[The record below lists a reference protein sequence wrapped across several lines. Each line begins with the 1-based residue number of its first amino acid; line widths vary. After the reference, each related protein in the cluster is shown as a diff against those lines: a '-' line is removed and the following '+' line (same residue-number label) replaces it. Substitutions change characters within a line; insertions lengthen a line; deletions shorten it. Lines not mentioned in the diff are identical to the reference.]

1 MDEGEERGV
10 HTRLWFHD
18 RGASHTRGSQW
29 LDMAGEAG
37 SKERDTKNN
46 KSWLRN
52 CKKCYRVLQPK
63 RVVSIVPGQ
72 VPNLSAI
79 SNISVPSLPIGTHR

>member
-1 MDEGEERGV
+1 MDEGGGRV

-37 SKERDTKNN
+37 SKERDTKSN
-46 KSWLRN
+46 K
-52 CKKCYRVLQPK
+52 KKM
-63 RVVSIVPGQ
+63 
-72 VPNLSAI
+72 LSR
-79 SNISVPSLPIGTHR
+79 P

>member
-1 MDEGEERGV
+1 MGSKGVAIDGRGGE

-37 SKERDTKNN
+37 SKERDTKSN
-46 KSWLRN
+46 KRWLKN
-52 CKKCYRVLQPK
+52 CKKM
-63 RVVSIVPGQ
+63 
-72 VPNLSAI
+72 LSRP
-79 SNISVPSLPIGTHR
+79 SVKERGKHCPTTSP